1 MCRYDERKEVRFS
14 ATVDAARGLQ
24 GAAWSHFFFCSFRF
38 EGTVVER
45 FLLKLN
51 MFAFQVEDC
60 EKAYFK
66 MDNVLID
73 DRRIH
78 VDFSQSVSKIKWKG
92 KGVCVCVLSLKCCVI
107 SDFNRF
113 NILFVGQFLAFLDN

>member
-1 MCRYDERKEVRFS
+1 MRSGEKPQIHFSRRCVDMMRGKRCALVRLWMQLEAS
-14 ATVDAARGLQ
+14 RGQHGAT
-24 GAAWSHFFFCSFRF
+24 FFFCSFRF

-45 FLLKLN
+45 FVLKLN

-92 KGVCVCVLSLKCCVI
+92 KGVCVC
-107 SDFNRF
+107 
-113 NILFVGQFLAFLDN
+113 FVFEMLCNK